1 MSDKFAQLKE
11 NLRAIVKADPN
22 FPIDGIVTKIS
33 GDTCSVKLDGDFE
46 ISDIR
51 LKATADGTD
60 NLLII
65 PKIGTRVLMLS
76 TDGTIG
82 NLTVIKCDVAE
93 KIFYNENGLLVEID
107 STTGKVK
114 LQNEET
120 SLKSLFEQLTDLL
133 KTLKVFTPAGPSG
146 FPLPATIVKIEQF
159 ETDFKTILK

>member
-1 MSDKFAQLKE
+1 MNDKIAQLKD
-11 NLRAIVKADPN
+11 NLRKIVKANPN
-22 FPIDGIVTKIS
+22 LPIDGIVTKIS

-114 LQNEET
+114 LQNNET
-120 SLKSLFEQLTDLL
+120 SIKTLFQQLVDLM
-133 KTLKVFTPAGPSG
+133 KTLKVFTPVGPSG
-146 FPLPATIVKIEQF
+146 IPLPDSIVKIEKF
-159 ETDFKTILK
+159 ETDFKTLLK